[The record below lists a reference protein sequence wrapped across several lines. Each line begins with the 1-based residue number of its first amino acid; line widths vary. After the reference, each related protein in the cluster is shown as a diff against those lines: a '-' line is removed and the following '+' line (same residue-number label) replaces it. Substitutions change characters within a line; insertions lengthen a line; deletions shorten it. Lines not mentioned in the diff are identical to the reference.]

1 MIERR
6 KSTIFAKILEIMS
19 IRKHIPNTITCCNL
33 ISGCISIYLT
43 FNGFH
48 FGAALMLFAAA
59 IFDFFDGFAARA
71 LDAKSPIGGELDS
84 LADVVSSGV
93 APSFILAH
101 YMKDMGVEWMVGGV
115 NVFVFTAFILA
126 AFAAVRL
133 AKFNIDTR
141 QTSSFLGLP
150 VPATGLFIASLSIMM
165 MRIDE
170 NGLLMKIVNNPYF
183 FIAVILLFSWLMVS
197 EVPFFSFKMKNLR
210 FGDNRLRYILVIFAV
225 VMFAVFGWVAL
236 PFIFLF
242 YILLSVFFYRG

>member
-1 MIERR
+1 
-6 KSTIFAKILEIMS
+6 
-19 IRKHIPNTITCCNL
+19 
-33 ISGCISIYLT
+33 
-43 FNGFH
+43 
-48 FGAALMLFAAA
+48 MLFAAA
-59 IFDFFDGFAARA
+59 VFDFFDGFAARA

-115 NVFVFTAFILA
+115 NVFVFTAFVLA

-150 VPATGLFIASLSIMM
+150 VPAVGLSVASLSIMM

-183 FIAVILLFSWLMVS
+183 FIVMILVFSWLMVS
-197 EVPFFSFKMKNLR
+197 EVPFFSFKMKNLK
-210 FGDNRLRYILVIFAV
+210 FADNKLRYILVAFAV
-225 VMFAVFGWVAL
+225 VAFAVFQWVAL

-242 YILLSVFFYRG
+242 YILLSVIFYRG